1 MGQAA
6 GALGIGGQ
14 SSGGSSSGYGQSGGP
29 YGGNMVKKNNFLFSI
44 RVWMNFG
51 FVLVTKSL

>member
-14 SSGGSSSGYGQSGGP
+14 SSGGSSSGYGAGQSGGP
-29 YGGNMVKKNNFLFSI
+29 YGGNLVLKK
-44 RVWMNFG
+44 
-51 FVLVTKSL
+51 